1 MSEPLK
7 LKESDLQAVSQNVFA
22 VGALLLHEE
31 KRANEAAIKI
41 KYFMVVDL
49 TTKIGGMYGVTKC
62 NVPVK

>member
-1 MSEPLK
+1 
-7 LKESDLQAVSQNVFA
+7 LQAVSQNVFA